1 MRLIVFIL
9 NMKPEKNLN
18 SKPQFYHQS
27 IITLIEKII
36 IKN

>member
-1 MRLIVFIL
+1 MIPIVFIL

-18 SKPQFYHQS
+18 PKPHQS
-27 IITLIEKII
+27 IINLIEKII